1 MMKQT
6 CRLWACGVFSPW
18 FIREVTDVSI
28 KPILVP
34 TLASMALTLILLGT
48 VPPAYGDNPLPDIG
62 TAGVAALT
70 IDREQAYGESFM
82 RFARASL
89 PVIDDPV
96 LNEYLSDLGQNLVS
110 HASDVRF
117 PFSFFLIRDDSI
129 NAAAFLGGKVKV
141 HTGLFLYANSE
152 SELASVLAHEIS
164 HVTQRHIARYMES
177 QMRQTPA
184 TIAGLVGSVALAIL
198 NPTAG
203 MAALQTTM
211 GIQAQVAI
219 NYTRDNEYEADRIG
233 MKLLNDAGYD
243 PMGMANFFQKLAA
256 EYRYASKP
264 PEMLLTHPLPET
276 RIAEARSRAASYPRK
291 PPRDETNY
299 LFAKARIQV
308 RYSSE
313 TPDGMLDYF
322 DRQMKRQSKGVDGLR
337 YGKVLAL
344 LALNRA
350 KDAEPLLADLAR
362 RYPDNLFIIDTQSDL
377 DIAGGHA
384 AQAVSKL
391 ERRYQTQP
399 DNSVIVFNLAAGY
412 LELDQAAKAQK
423 LLDLYVR
430 NHPDSNLGWQ
440 MLTDAC
446 QKSGDETNLHLAFA
460 ESRALQGDFLRAMDE
475 LNVAR
480 ATTSDK
486 LVTARIDAR
495 LVQLEQAKRQ
505 DESLKQ

>member
-1 MMKQT
+1 MK
-6 CRLWACGVFSPW
+6 
-18 FIREVTDVSI
+18 I
-28 KPILVP
+28 KSLLVP
-34 TLASMALTLILLGT
+34 TTLAMSLSLALFATI
-48 VPPAYGDNPLPDIG
+48 PPAYGDNQLPDIG

-110 HASDVRF
+110 HANDVRF
-117 PFSFFLIRDDSI
+117 PFNFFLIRDDSI

-184 TIAGLVGSVALAIL
+184 TIAGLVGSVALAII

-211 GIQAQVAI
+211 GIQAQTAI

-233 MKLLNDAGYD
+233 MKLLYDSGYD

-276 RIAEARSRAASYPRK
+276 RIAEARNRAASYPRRAPK
-291 PPRDETNY
+291 NETNF

-308 RYSSE
+308 RFSSE
-313 TPDGMLDYF
+313 TPDAMLDYF
-322 DRQMKRQSKGVDGLR
+322 ERQLKRQTKGTDGLK

-350 KDAEPLLADLAR
+350 NDAEPLLNELAK
-362 RYPDNLFIIDTQSDL
+362 RYPDNIFILDTLSDL
-377 DIAGGHA
+377 DIANKRT
-384 AQAVSKL
+384 AQAISRL
-391 ERRYQTQP
+391 ELRYPSQP
-399 DNSVIVFNLAAGY
+399 NNGVIVFNLAAAY
-412 LELDQAAKAQK
+412 LEQDQAAKAQK

-430 NHPDSNLGWQ
+430 NHPESSLGWQ

-460 ESRALQGDFLRAMDE
+460 ESRALQGDFLRAIDE

-495 LVQLEQAKRQ
+495 LVQLEEAKRQ